1 MSVDDDKS
9 DSVRDEF
16 LSEAQE
22 IIESLSRDLL
32 LLDHGKKRARAIRI
46 WSTRSFAAC
55 TR

>member
-16 LSEAQE
+16 LS
-22 IIESLSRDLL
+22 
-32 LLDHGKKRARAIRI
+32 GKKRARAIRI
-46 WSTRSFAAC
+46 WSTRSFAEY